1 MKSVWLGAWL
11 ASLSLTVLADTHS
24 VVTQAGDWQTANQ
37 HVAQFPRGH
46 ADIVKWEAQ
55 HAAIPPATTPPH
67 DAAVLPLASAAE
79 AVRLAWQAHPS
90 LMRPLAKLGNI
101 QQNHIAE
108 GQWLLLTPQQYQRID
123 HAEDVWETAY
133 EARRAWVLAV
143 AAEQMQ
149 RYQADALSAVEAAA
163 ELGQRMAKVGNWSQ
177 LQAAQ
182 QQAMLLQAKLQT
194 QRSQYQAKQQRQQ
207 LQQVL
212 KQWVVSHPQPLTLPA
227 RLPDVPKQA
236 LSAHEFQQHLQQV
249 LQQLPRKEQLA
260 TQANAEF
267 SYQAYLT
274 AYQQASSYQTQIVP
288 LQQQIHE
295 ETLLRY
301 NGMLLSTW
309 DLLAETRNRAQ
320 TIRDAIEANRD
331 FWLAEMELLWVL
343 QGNPPKHPIQLSS
356 GSAGAPAGAAAH

>member
-1 MKSVWLGAWL
+1 MV
-11 ASLSLTVLADTHS
+11 
-24 VVTQAGDWQTANQ
+24 
-37 HVAQFPRGH
+37 QFPRGH
-46 ADIVKWEAQ
+46 ADIVKWEAKNLVS
-55 HAAIPPATTPPH
+55 APSTTSNH
-67 DAAVLPLASAAE
+67 DAAVLTLASAAE
-79 AVRLAWQAHPS
+79 AVQLAWQAHPS
-90 LMRPLAKLGNI
+90 LMRPLAQLGRT
-101 QQNHIAE
+101 QQTRIAE
-108 GQWLLLTPQQYQRID
+108 GQWLSLTPQHYQRID
-123 HAEDVWETAY
+123 HAEDIWETAY

-143 AAEQMQ
+143 AAEHMQ

-182 QQAMLLQAKLQT
+182 QQTTLLQAKLQA

-207 LQQVL
+207 LQQVI
-212 KQWVVSHPQPLTLPA
+212 KQWVVSSPPLLALPA

-236 LSAHEFQQHLQQV
+236 LSEHEFQQHLQQV

-295 ETLLRY
+295 ETVLRY
-301 NGMLLSTW
+301 NGMLLSSW

-320 TIRDAIEANRD
+320 IIRDAIEANRD

-343 QGNPPKHPIQLSS
+343 QGYAPKHPIQLSNGS
-356 GSAGAPAGAAAH
+356 AATSAGAAGH